1 MENFEDEINKA
12 ELPVL
17 VDFWAGWCGPCQML
31 APVLDDLANDY
42 SGKLKIGKLNVDL
55 NQNTAAS
62 FGVMSIPTLILFK
75 NGKEVTRITGFR
87 PKQEL
92 SRLLDQVI

>member
-1 MENFEDEINKA
+1 
-12 ELPVL
+12 
-17 VDFWAGWCGPCQML
+17 ML